1 MPEWVEERSMVEVEV
16 EVEVEDTALRKV
28 SVSEDG
34 KLSLFVLREIESI
47 RSTWSH
53 DEK

>member
-1 MPEWVEERSMVEVEV
+1 MPEWVEERSMVEV

-47 RSTWSH
+47 CSTWSH